1 MSSLTRAYTRQA
13 HIPQLTSLT
22 VKHLCRS
29 ILLTFLHKC
38 LLTNQTDRRLLWNA
52 STKTLLNNN
61 RHYTY
66 LYTGINVCVV
76 AVINLGCYKTR
87 QLPSPSAYTEIS
99 GKVSIPYSK
108 YPRLYL
114 YLYSCIC
121 YAGKQKREALQQTPP
136 LFLQHPRPSL
146 RRGTLVWGYRNS
158 SCICKV
164 CAKDVT
170 HLPYA
175 VVIRSSHTQ

>member
-1 MSSLTRAYTRQA
+1 MQHNKYETKISNEIAQMSSLTRAYTRQA
-13 HIPQLTSLT
+13 HIPQLTSLA

-52 STKTLLNNN
+52 STKTLLNNS

-66 LYTGINVCVV
+66 LYTGINICVV
-76 AVINLGCYKTR
+76 AAINLGCYQSWMLSISDAINLGCYKTR
-87 QLPSPSAYTEIS
+87 QLPYPSAYTEIS

-108 YPRLYL
+108 YPGLYL

-121 YAGKQKREALQQTPP
+121 YAGKRQE
-136 LFLQHPRPSL
+136 
-146 RRGTLVWGYRNS
+146 
-158 SCICKV
+158 
-164 CAKDVT
+164 
-170 HLPYA
+170 
-175 VVIRSSHTQ
+175 